1 MGLYR
6 RGQAMP
12 KSLRLGTDLEKTL
25 DRYCAE
31 TGETTSAVIRQSVM
45 EYIVRRQRGRRVPS
59 AWELGKDLFGADR
72 SAPGPGNVSGR
83 VKTLIRAKLRAK
95 HHR

>member
-1 MGLYR
+1 
-6 RGQAMP
+6 MP
-12 KSLRLGTDLEKTL
+12 KSLRLGTELEKAL

-31 TGETTSAVIRQSVM
+31 TGETTSTVIRQSVAD
-45 EYIVRRQRGRRVPS
+45 YIVRRQRKRDAPS

-72 SAPGPGNVSGR
+72 SPAGKGNVSGR
-83 VKTLIRAKLRAK
+83 VKTLIHGKLRAK